1 MTAPTL
7 PGFTPARPVPAP
19 AEAGPAPLVI
29 ALDIALGTTG
39 VAGTGWTDTIRTGNR
54 RGEDRLNH
62 IVKTAASF
70 YRHADYV
77 AIEGPSYGSALQNGH
92 DEMAAARW
100 MIRCDLWKRGI
111 PYAIV
116 PPDNRTI
123 YATGKARW
131 KDAETGLKLTAKQVK
146 GLVRD
151 AVAERYGIECT
162 GTTRYDEADA
172 YVIHAMLLDR
182 LGHALAEVPP
192 THSRALAGCQW
203 PDLGAVA
210 R

>member
-7 PGFTPARPVPAP
+7 FDQPARPVPASV
-19 AEAGPAPLVI
+19 AGAGPAPLVI

-39 VAGTGWTDTIRTGNR
+39 VAGTGWTDTIRTGTR
-54 RGEDRLNH
+54 RTEDRLDH
-62 IVKTAASF
+62 IVKAAASF

-100 MIRCDLWKRGI
+100 MIRHDLWKRGI

-131 KDAETGLKLTAKQVK
+131 KHPETGRKLSSAEVK
-146 GLVRD
+146 GLVRT
-151 AVAERYGIECT
+151 AVQERYGIPCE
-162 GTTRYDEADA
+162 GPGRYDQADA
-172 YVIHAMLLDR
+172 YVILSMFLDQ

-203 PDLGAVA
+203 PDLGTVA